1 MKEEISVLMSVYNSE
16 KYLKECIDSVLSQ
29 TYSNFLFFI
38 INDKS
43 TDNSLNIISS
53 YSDSRIRLIE
63 NDNNIGLTKSL
74 NKGVDQINTKYI
86 ARIDAD
92 DICEPTRLSS
102 QLDVLEGDE
111 NLALVGSSAFL
122 IDETGNDVGEIL
134 VPTIDVKE
142 RLFFKNSFIHST
154 ILVRTDVLKKYRYD
168 EEIKYA
174 QDYNLWVKIS
184 QAHDLTN
191 LKERLIK
198 YRYHDESVSVAKKK
212 EQDIFVL
219 PTLEYQ
225 LKVLGILNDLE
236 RAKFAELHFR
246 YFILNVNTYT
256 FREHLSLF
264 FYFKKLLRLNRRKNM
279 YNENFNATLM
289 ALLKKERGLLIN
301 SLKKFLFLK

>member
-1 MKEEISVLMSVYNSE
+1 M
-16 KYLKECIDSVLSQ
+16 
-29 TYSNFLFFI
+29 
-38 INDKS
+38 
-43 TDNSLNIISS
+43 
-53 YSDSRIRLIE
+53 
-63 NDNNIGLTKSL
+63 TKSL
-74 NKGVDQINTKYI
+74 NKGVDQSNTKYI

-122 IDETGNDVGEIL
+122 IDETGNDIGEVL

-168 EEIKYA
+168 EEIRYA

-184 QAHDLTN
+184 QAYDLTN

-225 LKVLGILNDLE
+225 LKVLGIINHLE

-246 YFILNVNTYT
+246 YFILNVYTYS
-256 FREHLSLF
+256 FQEHLNLF
-264 FYFKKLLRLNRRKNM
+264 FYFKKILKLNRRKKM
-279 YNENFNATLM
+279 LM
-289 ALLKKERGLLIN
+289 NILTRK
-301 SLKKFLFLK
+301 